1 MIPPVILYV
10 KVRDKGRTVFVLP
23 IPFILLWPLV
33 VILPLVLLPILAIIQ
48 AALYFTRWRY
58 PLCQAVLIYLRILS
72 SLRGLQVHVDSKK
85 ENSLVRVSII

>member
-1 MIPPVILYV
+1 MIPPVIIYIRV
-10 KVRDKGRTVFVLP
+10 KDKDRTLFALP
-23 IPFILLWPLV
+23 IPFILLWPLA

-72 SLRGLQVHVDSKK
+72 SLRGLQVHVDGKR
-85 ENSLVRVSII
+85 ENSKVNVSII